1 VERFMGLLSSDT
13 GPTRHLHEEVAMQT
27 HTIEPERRLEQDPDA
42 LVERV
47 GMHPLGATLG
57 AIGGAMVGALIG
69 IAAGPVGSLAG
80 AVGGAVIGVAA
91 ASGRIATEATGPVT
105 GTPPGPEGVDRETST
120 PPRATG

>member
-1 VERFMGLLSSDT
+1 
-13 GPTRHLHEEVAMQT
+13 MQA
-27 HTIEPERRLEQDPDA
+27 HAVEPEQQRLEKEPDD
-42 LVERV
+42 LVERI

-69 IAAGPVGSLAG
+69 VAAGPLGSLAG

-105 GTPPGPEGVDRETST
+105 GTPESAGTDRDTTT
-120 PPRATG
+120 PPRGTQ

>member
-1 VERFMGLLSSDT
+1 
-13 GPTRHLHEEVAMQT
+13 MQT
-27 HTIEPERRLEQDPDA
+27 ERLELQQHSRKDPDA

-57 AIGGAMVGALIG
+57 ALGGAAVGALIG
-69 IAAGPVGSLAG
+69 VAAGPLGSLAG

-105 GTPPGPEGVDRETST
+105 GTPETPGADRDTAT
-120 PPRATG
+120 PPRGSE

>member
-1 VERFMGLLSSDT
+1 MQAHTVEPRQRLVD
-13 GPTRHLHEEVAMQT
+13 EE
-27 HTIEPERRLEQDPDA
+27 PDA
-42 LVERV
+42 LVERI

-69 IAAGPVGSLAG
+69 VAAGPLGSLAG

-105 GTPPGPEGVDRETST
+105 GTPESAGTDRDTT
-120 PPRATG
+120 PPPRGTQ